1 VERSGLYDKE
11 RNSSVIIFEFV
22 ELSLFPDI
30 RVPKKVNKRRRIKT
44 IKRKDVIKSCIV
56 QLITT

>member
-1 VERSGLYDKE
+1 
-11 RNSSVIIFEFV
+11 V

-56 QLITT
+56 QVITN